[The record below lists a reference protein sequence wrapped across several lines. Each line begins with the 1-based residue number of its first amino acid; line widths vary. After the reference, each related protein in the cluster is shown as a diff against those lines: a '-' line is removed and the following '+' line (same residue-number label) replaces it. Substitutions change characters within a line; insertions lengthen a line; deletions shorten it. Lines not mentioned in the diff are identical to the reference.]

1 MEESIKIELGDWNYN
16 AGIIGLINIL
26 NDETEECKIEKN
38 YIEFSEQMLDDF
50 EEKYF
55 DYLFEKYEKNTVY
68 GNIVKKID
76 LISSYLNMKEMTT
89 KELDVLNDTIDY
101 VKSKLKRK
109 SYMAAYPF
117 IKGIDILEEAKKLNT
132 VKLKKKESILE
143 KKEEIKYQLN
153 LLMDLLIE
161 LRKDEYKKYILAKD
175 IIYSYT
181 NEFLSN
187 VAMWGKNENK
197 KDPYVVF
204 QEYFIAPIKKYI
216 EKDKTKYKMSC
227 TCCGR
232 PIKNLKESYDLTWIV
247 DTGVDGARKSSHY
260 WNYNSDTRVCP
271 ICNLVYACIPAGIVY
286 SNRKGF
292 FINENQSIQKL
303 REINNFNDVENDL
316 SIEELE
322 EISYFKIVNAIEYE
336 AKTKRSINEIQN
348 IQIVKYNLG
357 NSNNKYMFNILSKR
371 KLNIIYENRKELSG
385 LLKGNV
391 KLKDQKTYV
400 NLYQEVLKRIYS
412 NENLYDLI
420 YTAIKSKVYSYYIN
434 NILII
439 AYSLF
444 GGKRKMNNI
453 NGFTSINSKIQ
464 KEGKNLR
471 QEYKKKG
478 SETRIQAI
486 IYKLLTA
493 IRVKNTASFSEIL
506 IKLYVYIN
514 KPVPE
519 YFVEALGNEE
529 KLQLYGYSFLM
540 GLTGEE
546 KKTEEK

>member
-55 DYLFEKYEKNTVY
+55 GYLFEKYEKNTVY

-117 IKGIDILEEAKKLNT
+117 IKGIDILEEVKKLNT
-132 VKLKKKESILE
+132 VKLKKKETILE

-216 EKDKTKYKMSC
+216 EKDKAKYKMSC

-322 EISYFKIVNAIEYE
+322 EISYFKIANAIEYE